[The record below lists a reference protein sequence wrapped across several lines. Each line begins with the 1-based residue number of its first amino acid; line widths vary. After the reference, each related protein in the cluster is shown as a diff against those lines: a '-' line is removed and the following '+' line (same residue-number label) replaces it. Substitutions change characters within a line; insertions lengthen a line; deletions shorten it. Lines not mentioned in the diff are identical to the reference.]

1 MSITQSRIDKENRK
15 KKKRSRRATILITLV
30 SLVLTGL
37 ALAGSYQIYKQWSD
51 SKSQWDKSSFKGK
64 LSDLPAEFVK
74 NNISADMAD
83 DVNSLTDV
91 TKVLDE
97 VKANKGLSS
106 ANIDKARKAVSRSEK
121 ILKHYKLETG
131 EAKTAQD

>member
-74 NNISADMAD
+74 NNISADMVD
-83 DVNSLTDV
+83 DVNSL
-91 TKVLDE
+91 KC
-97 VKANKGLSS
+97 
-106 ANIDKARKAVSRSEK
+106 
-121 ILKHYKLETG
+121 
-131 EAKTAQD
+131 